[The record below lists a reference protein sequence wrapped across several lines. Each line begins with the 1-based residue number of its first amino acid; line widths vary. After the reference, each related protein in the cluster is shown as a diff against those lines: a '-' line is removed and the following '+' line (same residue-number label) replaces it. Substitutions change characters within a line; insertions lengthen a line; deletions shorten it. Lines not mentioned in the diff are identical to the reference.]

1 MSNSPKML
9 RRIENVMGLG
19 LCDGAGCG
27 CAHRCTLLMKSKRD
41 LLGPPPRDPRLAA
54 EIEQDGSISVMCLS
68 FKSGVLRPKAAKP
81 KAKAKGRAKSR
92 KRRRSSRS

>member
-1 MSNSPKML
+1 MSNKPKVL

-41 LLGPPPRDPRLAA
+41 TLGPPPRDPRLAV
-54 EIEQDGSISVMCLS
+54 EIEPDGSLSVICLS
-68 FKSGVLRPKAAKP
+68 VKSGVLKP
-81 KAKAKGRAKSR
+81 KTAKTKAKRKAKSG
-92 KRRRSSRS
+92 KRRASSRS